1 MADVERRVDP
11 YSPENAEKTKQV
23 VLEYLDTRQKV
34 NQLLDPYKST
44 VKVVVSESEFPLKIV
59 HTGDTHLGHVE
70 SKIGALSDAVAQTG
84 KDGLLVT
91 HANLIDNVSNKFV
104 STNIINVGLNSDQ
117 QVDLAR
123 EILSPVD
130 KKNHLVVIGANTCHE
145 GWSYK
150 TSTHDVTRDLISPET
165 PMLYNGGQIVLTD
178 KNGNEIGRV
187 EGYHNSGK
195 GRTKWSPEGS
205 VRERSRELPFG
216 DPKRPDVLI
225 DAHMHQLTVAQ
236 DVVRSPIDRKD
247 YITVLGEVGASKGS
261 EESPDRF
268 INALGVPPRDQPIDA
283 GEGLV
288 VIWKKTKN
296 GKVSPYPVADYSRA
310 KMVYDAEKLY
320 EDTLRTGTYKELYE
334 EMMASGKFEKPDK
347 SIVDEDSLT
356 RHQDLAVKSEGVAP
370 LFKTVSYEIKTNLP
384 VRVHFIGNLRVGSSS
399 FERETL
405 KTHMKNING
414 DPWAYYFATRRLIN
428 QFTAKS
434 PDRKIAL
441 KDLGDLLG
449 LASTSALGIMLTDE
463 LRSSAWTRDINKY
476 YEDDDGKKQKE
487 TFSGFCPGDYLYY
500 ESMVKEVPLIMPETV
515 SFLNLKSKKTKEI
528 PYTLY
533 IRDKLSYFTSLIN
546 PYHGL
551 TRIEGIWGVDA
562 DLLVGGHTEAVGWRT
577 WMKPRRQLEVVVPG
591 GYAEYTEKGVSNRV
605 DYPSGGQGSIFFPDS
620 KRVYSFA
627 TFEEGRDMHEAF
639 VLTEG
644 LRKLGT
650 LPQIRKKLQKQR

>member
-11 YSPENAEKTKQV
+11 YSPGNAEKTKKI

-34 NQLLDPYKST
+34 KQLLDPYKSN
-44 VKVVVSESEFPLKIV
+44 VGVVVDESEFPLKIV

-70 SKIGALSDAVAQTG
+70 SKISALSNAVAQTG

-91 HANLIDNVSNKFV
+91 HANLMDNVSNKFT
-104 STNIINVGLNSDQ
+104 STNTINVGLNSDEQ
-117 QVDLAR
+117 ADLTR
-123 EILSPVD
+123 EIVSPVD
-130 KKNHLVVIGANTCHE
+130 KRKHLIVFGANTCHE

-150 TSTHDVTRDLISPET
+150 TSTHDVTRDLVSPET

-205 VRERSRELPFG
+205 VRERVREVPFG
-216 DPKRPDVLI
+216 DPERPNVVI

-236 DVVRSPIDRKD
+236 DVVRSPVDRRD
-247 YITVLGEVGASKGS
+247 HITVLGEVGASKGS

-268 INALGVPPRDQPIDA
+268 INALGVPPRNQPIDA

-288 VIWKKTKN
+288 VVWKKTKS
-296 GKVSPYPVADYSRA
+296 GKVSPYPVADYDRA
-310 KMVYDAEKLY
+310 KIVYDAEKLY
-320 EDTLRTGTYKELYE
+320 EDALRTGTYRELYE
-334 EMMASGKFEKPDK
+334 EMMASGKFEKPDTV
-347 SIVDEDSLT
+347 INDGDSLT
-356 RHQDLAVKSEGVAP
+356 RHQDLAVKSEGQAP
-370 LFKTVSYEIKTNLP
+370 LYKTVAYDIKTNLP
-384 VRVHFIGNLRVGSSS
+384 VRVHFMGNLRVGSSS
-399 FERETL
+399 FERETF
-405 KTHMKNING
+405 KSHMKNING

-428 QFTAKS
+428 QSSAKS
-434 PDRKIAL
+434 IDRKMGIQ
-441 KDLGDLLG
+441 DLGDLLG

-463 LRSSAWTRDINKY
+463 LRSSSWTRDI
-476 YEDDDGKKQKE
+476 KKGSDVVSK
-487 TFSGFCPGDYLYY
+487 GFFPGDYLYY
-500 ESMVKEVPLIMPETV
+500 DSAVKGVPLIMPETV
-515 SFLNLKSKKTKEI
+515 SFLNLKSRNKKEV

-577 WMKPRRQLEVVVPG
+577 WMKPRKQLEVVVPG

-605 DYPSGGQGSIFFPDS
+605 DYPSGGQGSIFFPDE

-644 LRKLGT
+644 LKKLGT
-650 LPQIRKKLQKQR
+650 LPQIRKKLQKQK

>member
-11 YSPENAEKTKQV
+11 YSSENAEKTKKV

-34 NQLLDPYKST
+34 NRLLDPYKST
-44 VKVVVSESEFPLKIV
+44 VGVVVGENEFPLKIV
-59 HTGDTHLGHVE
+59 HSGDTHLGHVE
-70 SKIGALSDAVAQTG
+70 SKIVALSDAVTQTG
-84 KDGLLVT
+84 KNGLLVT
-91 HANLIDNVSNKFV
+91 HANLIDSVSNKFT
-104 STNIINVGLNSDQ
+104 STNTINVGLNLDQ
-117 QVDLAR
+117 QSSLAK

-130 KKNHLVVIGANTCHE
+130 KKGHLVVIGANTCHE

-178 KNGNEIGRV
+178 KNGNEIGRI

-195 GRTKWSPEGS
+195 GRTNWSPEGS
-205 VRERSRELPFG
+205 VRERVREVPFG
-216 DPKRPDVLI
+216 DPERPDVVI

-236 DVVRSPIDRKD
+236 DVVKSPIDRRD
-247 YITVLGEVGASKGS
+247 HITVLGEVGASKGS

-268 INALGVPPRDQPIDA
+268 INALGVPPRNQPIDA

-296 GKVSPYPVADYSRA
+296 GRISPYPVADYDRA
-310 KMVYDAEKLY
+310 SLVYEAERLY

-347 SIVDEDSLT
+347 TVVDEDCLT

-370 LFKTVSYEIKTNLP
+370 LYKTVSYDIKTNLP
-384 VRVHFIGNLRVGSSS
+384 IRVHFIGNLRVGSSS

-405 KTHMKNING
+405 KTHMKNIGG

-434 PDRKIAL
+434 RDRKIGL

-449 LASTSALGIMLTDE
+449 LASSSALGIMLTDE
-463 LRSSAWTRDINKY
+463 LRSSAWTRDI
-476 YEDDDGKKQKE
+476 KKGDE
-487 TFSGFCPGDYLYY
+487 VLSEGFCPGDYLHY
-500 ESMVKEVPLIMPETV
+500 ESSIKGVPLIMPETV
-515 SFLNLKSKKTKEI
+515 SFLNLKSKNNKET

-533 IRDKLSYFTSLIN
+533 IRDKLSHFTSLIN

-551 TRIEGIWGVDA
+551 TRVKAIWGIDA
-562 DLLVGGHTEAVGWRT
+562 DLLVGGHTEIVGWRT

-605 DYPSGGQGSIFFPDS
+605 DYPSGGQGSIFFPDK

-650 LPQIRKKLQKQR
+650 LPQIRKKLQKQK